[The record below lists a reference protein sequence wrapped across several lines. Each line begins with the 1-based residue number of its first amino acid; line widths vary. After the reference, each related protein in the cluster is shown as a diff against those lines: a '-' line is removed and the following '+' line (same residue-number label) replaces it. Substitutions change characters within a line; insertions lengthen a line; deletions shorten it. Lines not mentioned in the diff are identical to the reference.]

1 MALIETLKAA
11 LMFLGI
17 MALILFVVIAGEIAF
32 MILVQII
39 DEFRDRRRRRRIWED

>member
-1 MALIETLKAA
+1 MALIDTLKAA

-17 MALILFVVIAGEIAF
+17 VSLILFVVIAAEIAF

-39 DEFRDRRRRRRIWED
+39 DEFRARRRRKRIWEN